1 MKNLYE
7 IAHQYEREFLELADS
22 DIEGIDQSVID
33 STLEGMEGEFEMKAI
48 NIAKFIANLEHESD
62 GVLKAERRMRGRKQ
76 AIEKKIDW
84 LKKYLLE
91 NMIRTGILKCSS
103 PELAV
108 SVLNCKSH
116 VDIIDDALIPTEFMV
131 FKTTSA
137 PDKSKILNHGGCPGA
152 VVVPGKY
159 LRFK

>member
-33 STLEGMEGEFEMKAI
+33 STLEGLEGEFEMKAI
-48 NIAKFIANLEHESD
+48 NIAKFIANLQYEAD
-62 GVLKAERRMRGRKQ
+62 GVLNAERRMRERKQ
-76 AIEKKIDW
+76 SIEKKIDW

-116 VDIIDDALIPTEFMV
+116 VDIIDADLIPIELMAL
-131 FKTTSA
+131 KTTIT
-137 PDKSKILNHGGCPGA
+137 PDKSKILNLGGCPGA

>member
-91 NMIRTGILKCSS
+91 NMVKTGILKCSS

-108 SVLNCKSH
+108 SVLNCTSH
-116 VDIIDDALIPTEFMV
+116 VDIIDADLIPTEFIV

-152 VVVPGKY
+152 VVVQGKY